1 MGAKGSAPR
10 PPQICW
16 KHSAQVAT
24 GAISWNH
31 SEHGILTASQGTK
44 QRLGHRAG
52 RSEEVKS
59 EMARIAPVRRDE
71 SKDLETVFEITEAVF
86 GFFPNSM
93 LLMARDPHI
102 LAPLPELSA
111 LIFAR
116 PGRLVL
122 CVDGLCIS

>member
-44 QRLGHRAG
+44 QRLGHRTG

-71 SKDLETVFEITEAVF
+71 SKDLETVFKITEAVM
-86 GFFPNSM
+86 GFVANNI
-93 LLMARDPHI
+93 LVLARDPYL
-102 LAPLPELSA
+102 LAAFGELCA
-111 LIFAR
+111 VLVAR
-116 PGRLVL
+116 PSRLDARL
-122 CVDGLCIS
+122 TTLH